1 MKDFEKL
8 VKMVQSME
16 DGTDEKE
23 ELLMQMQNEY
33 PEEFDKWIKEI
44 S

>member
-8 VKMVQSME
+8 VKMVQGME